1 MKDRPVWRY
10 LPSVFLLPLAIAQRA
25 ETPAPAAASAKPPP
39 AVPEEVVKMS
49 PFEVNTSRDIGY
61 IAENT
66 LAGSR
71 LNTKLRDTPGS
82 VTVFT
87 KEFLDDI
94 GVTDLKQLVEFSVNT
109 EVDTQARNQGI
120 SQNAFINA
128 QNLNGNIL
136 TRGISASQGL
146 DYFVSIAPTDSYRIG
161 RYEDSRGPNSILFG
175 IGPGGGMIN
184 QSSKAAVTYGNRTNL
199 KYSAGSWSRNRAE
212 FDVNRV
218 LRRDKLAGSLAA
230 VQQENGGWRNFDSQD
245 KQRVFG
251 SITWRPSS
259 KLALT
264 AMGETG
270 RDRGVV
276 LRSTGDAEQMLAWYD
291 NRRAKGVDAVTF
303 VPNNVLPTAAQA
315 AVGVTGRNG
324 ARSGTNHRV
333 VFIENDGVIFDAIG
347 TFLTGTYND
356 ATVRAPDGTP
366 GVTGSVLRI
375 NDPSIYPYSNNAT
388 GPGMFREQ
396 RLKNYTL
403 TADYEVA
410 KNLFLNVSH
419 NYQETNLMVYLQTGT
434 TPEFRGEPNRTLG
447 VAGPAN
453 PYVGRLY
460 FDGEWRRDIHYHD
473 ARESRIALSYTLA
486 TKSSWFGTHRF
497 AALASRLSEYDERAN
512 SYLVLGGRPF
522 NAVPSNA
529 NNRVLVRNYLR
540 EGDYST
546 YRVGDWRSLGSTI
559 TFLGQTYPLVFAN
572 VDEGDGTNGGSTQ
585 NTDSY
590 AGVAQSYW
598 LKERLVTTFGYRKD
612 RVKSGQLGFKNDP
625 LLGDVVDPDPAKRI
639 IKDFTGKTYS
649 AGAVLHVFDWLS
661 VLGNRSTNVGVPSFS
676 RTIFPDGR
684 LAPPPESRGADIGL
698 GFDLL
703 KGRIN
708 GKAVYFT
715 SSEDGSVGAYNVP
728 GQFNDRNRRIM
739 DAFATVLVGAGRP
752 FSADAWAPIYTTYTP
767 PVSGSV
773 SDFAS
778 KGYELR
784 VTTNLTPNWRFVFNY
799 SYTDSGRKGIY
810 RDAIPWFGFKAGP
823 DGRLLVGV
831 TQNATGQYVVDPNA
845 FEAGGAVAK
854 WIELGGRA
862 PTANLSILTTTA
874 TNSPSIAQEIY
885 TLVTTL
891 NDNKNGQEKRWNLR
905 PHRINL
911 FTAYDF
917 KHERLKGL
925 SIGGGWRWSSANV
938 IGENSAGKEIF
949 GRVLAKNDV
958 MVRYKWKLRGLL
970 GLVSCQLNVYNVLN
984 NTAIMPERL
993 SDSATALDGFILPG
1007 GRGVAY
1013 SRFDLV
1019 DPREVRFTTTYSF

>member
-1 MKDRPVWRY
+1 MK
-10 LPSVFLLPLAIAQRA
+10 AQRSLLSLGVLSL
-25 ETPAPAAASAKPPP
+25 AATAALLAQTAAPPP
-39 AVPEEVVKMS
+39 APPPPPKGDVIVLS
-49 PFEVNTSRDIGY
+49 PFNVDANRDLGY
-61 IAENT
+61 LAENT

-120 SQNAFINA
+120 GQNAFINA

-136 TRGISASQGL
+136 TRGISAIQGL
-146 DYFVSIAPTDSYRIG
+146 DYFVSIAPVDSYRIG

-184 QSSKAAVTYGNRTNL
+184 QSSKAAVTYGDRTNV
-199 KYSAGSWSRNRAE
+199 KYSAGSWSRSRAE
-212 FDVNRV
+212 FDANRV
-218 LRRDKLAGSLAA
+218 LLRGKLAGSLAA

-251 SITWRPSS
+251 SLTWRPSS
-259 KLALT
+259 RLALT

-270 RDRGVV
+270 RDRGTVM
-276 LRSTGDAEQMLAWYD
+276 RSMGEAEQVLAWYD
-291 NRRAKGVDAVTF
+291 NRQARGVDAVTF

-315 AVGVTGRNG
+315 AVGVTGRNNQ
-324 ARSGTNHRV
+324 RTGTNHRV
-333 VFIENDGVIFDAIG
+333 VFIENDGVIFDAVG

-375 NDPSIYPYSNNAT
+375 NDPSIYPYYNNAT
-388 GPGMFREQ
+388 GPGMFRDQ

-403 TADYEVA
+403 TADYEVTR
-410 KNLFLNVSH
+410 NLFLNVSH
-419 NYQETNLMVYLQTGT
+419 NYQDTNLVVHLQTGT
-434 TPEFRGEPNRTLG
+434 APELRGEPNRTLG
-447 VAGPAN
+447 VGGPAN

-460 FDGEWRRDIHYHD
+460 FDGEWRRDRHYHD
-473 ARESRIALSYTLA
+473 STETRISLSYTLN
-486 TKSSWFGTHRF
+486 TKSPRLGTHRF
-497 AALASRLSEYDERAN
+497 ATLASRLTEYDERAN
-512 SYLVLGGRPF
+512 SWLVLGGRPF
-522 NAVPSNA
+522 NAVPTNA

-540 EGDYST
+540 EGDYNT
-546 YRVGDWRSLGSTI
+546 YRAGDWRSLGSTF

-585 NTDSY
+585 NTNSL

-598 LKERLVTTFGYRKD
+598 LKDRLVTTFGYRED
-612 RVKSGQLGFKNDP
+612 RVKSQQLGFKNDP
-625 LLGDVVDPDPAKRI
+625 LLGDIVDPDPAKRTT
-639 IKDFTGKTYS
+639 KRFTGKTHS
-649 AGAVLHVFDWLS
+649 VGAVLHVFDWLS

-698 GFDLL
+698 GFNLL

-708 GKAVYFT
+708 AKAVYFT
-715 SSEDGSVGAYNVP
+715 SSEDGSVGAFNVP

-752 FSADAWAPIYTTYTP
+752 FAADAWAPLYATYTP

-773 SDFAS
+773 ADFAS
-778 KGYELR
+778 KGCELR
-784 VTTNLTPNWRFVFNY
+784 VTTNLTPNWRFVLNY
-799 SYTDSGRKGIY
+799 SYTDSGRKGLY
-810 RDAIPWFGFKAGP
+810 RDAIPWYGFKAGP

-831 TQNATGQYVVDPNA
+831 TQNASGQYVVDPNA

-862 PTANLSILTTTA
+862 PAANLSVLTTTA
-874 TNSPSIAQEIY
+874 NNSPSIAQEIY
-885 TLVTTL
+885 DLVSTL

-905 PHRINL
+905 PHKINL

-917 KHERLKGL
+917 KSERLKGL
-925 SIGGGWRWSSANV
+925 SIGGGWRWQSANV

-949 GRVLAKNDV
+949 GRVLTKNDV
-958 MVRYKWKLRGLL
+958 MVRYRWKLQGLRGS
-970 GLVSCQLNVYNVLN
+970 VNCQLNVYNVLN
-984 NTAIMPERL
+984 NTAIIPQRL
-993 SDSATALDGFILPG
+993 SGSATALDGFMLPG

-1019 DPREVRFTTTYSF
+1019 DPREIRITTTYSF